1 MLTYLSK
8 AVYPVYILHMIFLNL
23 SAFLILPKPVSIN
36 MTTYVIYVEPDS
48 PAQRAGLMAGDQ
60 ISNPEVLKFLDN
72 SSAIVNVTRKNVNF
86 NIELYHPGEG
96 ETGIH
101 LSPIPYFIPVHKNSE
116 PSVFRGFFYF
126 ILVNILTFAGC
137 LLTYEYFV
145 KRIGWFRPL
154 FGVKNT

>member
-1 MLTYLSK
+1 
-8 AVYPVYILHMIFLNL
+8 
-23 SAFLILPKPVSIN
+23 
-36 MTTYVIYVEPDS
+36 
-48 PAQRAGLMAGDQ
+48 MAGDQ
-60 ISNPEVLKFLDN
+60 ISNPEVLKFIDN
-72 SSAIVNVTRKNVNF
+72 SSAILNVTRKDVNF
-86 NIELYHPGEG
+86 NIELFHPGKG
-96 ETGIH
+96 DTGVH
-101 LSPIPYFIPVHKNSE
+101 LSPIPHFIPVYENSE